1 MISYESTI
9 TIARPAAEVFA
20 MIVEPERM
28 DEWTGMSG
36 SRWLTPSPHG
46 AGSRFASTMPFG
58 PFRRT
63 VEWEVIEY
71 QPNGLFSARTLPGGP
86 IDWTG
91 VYELE
96 PAGAGTL
103 VKSRGEVR
111 PNGLLRLLGPLMRA
125 ELPREEAT
133 ELERLKE
140 LVEREG
146 TEAAPAATSD
156 PIRSGGWTD
165 AG

>member
-1 MISYESTI
+1 MISYESAT

-20 MIVEPERM
+20 MIVDPDRM

-46 AGSRFASTMPFG
+46 AGSRLAATMPIG
-58 PFRRT
+58 PFRRA
-63 VEWEVIEY
+63 VEWEVIEH
-71 QPNGLFSARTLPGGP
+71 QPDRLFSVRSLPGGA

-96 PAGAGTL
+96 PAGAET
-103 VKSRGEVR
+103 VVTSRGEVR
-111 PNGLLRLLGPLMRA
+111 PNGLLRLLEPLMRA

-146 TEAAPAATSD
+146 RQTN
-156 PIRSGGWTD
+156 

>member
-9 TIARPAAEVFA
+9 RIRRPVTEVFA
-20 MIVEPERM
+20 MIVDPDRM

-46 AGSRFASTMPFG
+46 AGSRLATKMPIG
-58 PFRRT
+58 PFRRA
-63 VEWEVIEY
+63 VEWEVVEH
-71 QPNGLFSARTLPGGP
+71 QPDRLFSLRSLPGGP
-86 IDWTG
+86 FDWTG

-96 PAGAGTL
+96 PAGAETV

-111 PNGLLRLLGPLMRA
+111 PNGLLRLLEPLMRA

-146 TEAAPAATSD
+146 NDA
-156 PIRSGGWTD
+156 SGGRTD

>member
-9 TIARPAAEVFA
+9 TIERPAAEVFA

-46 AGSRFASTMPFG
+46 AGSRLASTMPIG

-63 VEWEVIEY
+63 VEWEVVEH
-71 QPNGLFSARTLPGGP
+71 QPDRLFAVRSLPGGP
-86 IDWTG
+86 MDWTG

-96 PAGAGTL
+96 PAGPDTV
-103 VKSRGEVR
+103 VKSHGEVR
-111 PNGLLRLLGPLMRA
+111 PNGLLRLLEPLMRA

-146 TEAAPAATSD
+146 NDTA
-156 PIRSGGWTD
+156 RGRTD

>member
-9 TIARPAAEVFA
+9 TIARPAAEIFA

-63 VEWEVIEY
+63 VEWEVIE
-71 QPNGLFSARTLPGGP
+71 QKPNRLFSARTLPGGP

-96 PAGAGTL
+96 PAGAETL

-111 PNGLLRLLGPLMRA
+111 PNGLLRLLGPLLRA
-125 ELPREEAT
+125 ELPREEAA

-140 LVEREG
+140 IVEREG
-146 TEAAPAATSD
+146 TNATVATSD

>member
-1 MISYESTI
+1 MISYDTTI
-9 TIARPAAEVFA
+9 TIGRPAAEVFA
-20 MIVEPERM
+20 MIIEPNRM
-28 DEWTGMSG
+28 DEWTGMSE

-46 AGSRFASTMPFG
+46 AGSRLASTIPIG

-63 VEWEVIEY
+63 MEWEVVEH
-71 QPNGLFSARTLPGGP
+71 QPDRLFFVRSLPGSA

-91 VYELE
+91 GYELE
-96 PAGAGTL
+96 AAGAETV

-111 PNGLLRLLGPLMRA
+111 PNGLLRLLEPLMRA
-125 ELPREEAT
+125 ELPREEAN

-146 TEAAPAATSD
+146 NDAS
-156 PIRSGGWTD
+156 RGRTD

>member
-9 TIARPAAEVFA
+9 RIGRPAAEVFA
-20 MIVEPERM
+20 MIIEPDRM

-36 SRWLTPSPHG
+36 TRWLTPSPHG
-46 AGSRFASTMPFG
+46 AGSRLASTMPIG

-63 VEWEVIEY
+63 VEWEVVEH
-71 QPNGLFSARTLPGGP
+71 QPNRLFSVRSLPGGP
-86 IDWTG
+86 MDWTG

-96 PAGAGTL
+96 PAGAATV

-111 PNGLLRLLGPLMRA
+111 PNGFLRLLEPLMRA

-133 ELERLKE
+133 ELIRLKE

-146 TEAAPAATSD
+146 NDA
-156 PIRSGGWTD
+156 SGGGTD
-165 AG
+165 GG

>member
-9 TIARPAAEVFA
+9 TIRRPAAEIFA
-20 MIVEPERM
+20 MIVEPDRM
-28 DEWTGMSG
+28 DEWTGMSD
-36 SRWLTPSPHG
+36 SRWLTPSPLG
-46 AGSRFASTMPFG
+46 TGSRLATTMPFG
-58 PFRRT
+58 PFRRN
-63 VEWEVIEY
+63 VEWEVVDY
-71 QPNGLFSARTLPGGP
+71 QPARLFSVRSLPGGP

-96 PAGAGTL
+96 PAGAETV
-103 VKSRGEVR
+103 VKSHGKVR
-111 PNGLLRLLGPLMRA
+111 PNGLLRILEPLMRA

-133 ELERLKE
+133 ELQRLKE

-146 TEAAPAATSD
+146 ND
-156 PIRSGGWTD
+156 VSGAHTD

>member
-20 MIVEPERM
+20 MIVEPDRM
-28 DEWTGMSG
+28 DEWTGMSAN
-36 SRWLTPSPHG
+36 RWLTPSPHG
-46 AGSRFASTMPFG
+46 AGSRIASTMPFG

-63 VEWEVIEY
+63 VEWEVIDY
-71 QPNGLFSARTLPGGP
+71 QPSLLFSVRSLPGGP

-111 PNGLLRLLGPLMRA
+111 PNGLLRLLEPLMRA
-125 ELPREEAT
+125 ELPREEAK

-140 LVEREG
+140 IVEREG
-146 TEAAPAATSD
+146 TEAPAATSD
-156 PIRSGGWTD
+156 PIRSGGWTN

>member
-9 TIARPAAEVFA
+9 TIGRPAAEVFA
-20 MIVEPERM
+20 MIVEPDRM

-46 AGSRFASTMPFG
+46 AGSRLASTMPFG

-63 VEWEVIEY
+63 VEWEVIDH
-71 QPNGLFSARTLPGGP
+71 QPDRIFSVRSLPGGP

-96 PAGAGTL
+96 AAGAETL

-111 PNGLLRLLGPLMRA
+111 PNGLLRLLEPLMRA

-146 TEAAPAATSD
+146 NDASRGRP
-156 PIRSGGWTD
+156 D